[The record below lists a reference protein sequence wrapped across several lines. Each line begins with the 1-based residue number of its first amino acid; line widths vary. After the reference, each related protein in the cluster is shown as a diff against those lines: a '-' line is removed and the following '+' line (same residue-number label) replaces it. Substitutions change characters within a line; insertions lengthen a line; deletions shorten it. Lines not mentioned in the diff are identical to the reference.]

1 MPHYIRHNTCLMAN
15 FQDNLGGR
23 YQNVTILDLIGDKD
37 EGSGGDKLELSD
49 VQSSSQIVTTSI
61 PTPNIFTGQMPFL
74 SPNQQL
80 SEHELHQTDS
90 TEN

>member
-1 MPHYIRHNTCLMAN
+1 MAN

-23 YQNVTILDLIGDKD
+23 YHQIVTILDLIGDKD
-37 EGSGGDKLELSD
+37 DGSGGDILELSD
-49 VQSSSQIVTTSI
+49 VQSSSQIITTNI
-61 PTPNIFTGQMPFL
+61 PTPNIFTGRMPFL

-80 SEHELHQTDS
+80 SEHKLHQTDS